1 MAGGV
6 ALNCVANGKLL
17 QEEIFQNI
25 WIQPASGDA
34 GGALG
39 AALALNYM
47 TFKNERFVDEK
58 NDSMQGGFLGPSF
71 NYGEIKNEL
80 DKIGANYQIYSQ
92 DEMII
97 NTARELT
104 RGKAIGWMQG
114 KMEFGPSHLV
124 REVY

>member
-1 MAGGV
+1 MLPTV
-6 ALNCVANGKLL
+6 LLMENCYRRN
-17 QEEIFQNI
+17 FQNI

-34 GGALG
+34 GGL
-39 AALALNYM
+39 LVRLFNYM

-58 NDSMQGGFLGPSF
+58 SDSMQGGFLGPSF

-80 DKIGANYQIYSQ
+80 DKSGANYQIYSQ

-104 RGKAIGWMQG
+104 RVRQLVGCKEKWNLAQD
-114 KMEFGPSHLV
+114 HLV